1 MQLHRQAFT
10 AMASPCEL
18 RVYAESAVLAQ
29 RAMAT
34 AEAEVRR
41 IEAKYSRYRDDS
53 VVSRIN
59 AAAGADTTVEVDTET
74 AGLLDYAATV
84 HAESEGLFDITSGV
98 LRWVWDFRSEQL
110 PKPGAVEAIL
120 PLIGWQ
126 HVDWVPPRIRLPL
139 PGMQLDFGG
148 FGKEYA
154 VDRAAAILLEMGIA
168 SGIVD
173 LGGDIRVLGPHPDG
187 SPWRVGIRNPK
198 APEHPVV
205 AVHLAGGAIATSGDY
220 ERAFLLDGKRY
231 SHLLDP
237 RSGWPIAGSPAS
249 ASVLA
254 DRCLIAGSAA
264 TVAMLNGERA
274 AEWLRA
280 LGLPWLTVSHDLAID
295 GNAVHR
301 APTG

>member
-1 MQLHRQAFT
+1 
-10 AMASPCEL
+10 MASPCEL
-18 RVYAESAVLAQ
+18 RVYAQRASQAQ
-29 RAMAT
+29 RAMSA

-41 IEAKYSRYRDDS
+41 IEAKYSRYREDS

-59 AAAGADTTVEVDTET
+59 AAAGSGTAVEVDTET
-74 AGLLDYAATV
+74 TGLLDYAATV

-98 LRWVWDFRSEQL
+98 LRRVWDFRSSRL
-110 PKPGAVEAIL
+110 PEPGAVEAIL
-120 PLIGWQ
+120 PLIGRQ
-126 HVDWVPPRIRLPL
+126 RVDWVAPRIHLPL
-139 PGMQLDFGG
+139 SGMQLDFGG

-154 VDRAAAILLEMGIA
+154 VDRAATILLEMGVG

-187 SPWRVGIRNPK
+187 SPWRVGIRNPN
-198 APEHPVV
+198 APERAVV

-220 ERAFLLDGKRY
+220 ERAFLLDGRRY

-295 GNAVHR
+295 GDAVHP
-301 APTG
+301 APAG

>member
-18 RVYAESAVLAQ
+18 CVYAADAAQ
-29 RAMAT
+29 APRAMAA

-59 AAAGADTTVEVDTET
+59 AAAGDGAAVEVDPET

-98 LRWVWDFRSEQL
+98 LRRVWDFRSERL
-110 PKPGAVEAIL
+110 PDPGAVEAIL

-126 HVDWVPPRIRLPL
+126 RVYWKAPRIRLPL

-154 VDRAAAILLEMGIA
+154 VDRAAAVLLEAGIDR
-168 SGIVD
+168 GIVD

-187 SPWRVGIRNPK
+187 SPWRVGIRNPQ
-198 APEHPVV
+198 APERAVV
-205 AVHLAGGAIATSGDY
+205 AVHLTGGAIATSGDY
-220 ERAFLLDGKRY
+220 ERAFLLDGQRY

-249 ASVLA
+249 ASVLS

-264 TVAMLNGERA
+264 TVAMLNGEWA
-274 AEWLRA
+274 ADWLRA
-280 LGLPWLTVSHDLAID
+280 LGLPWLTVSHELAIE
-295 GNAVHR
+295 GNAVEPAR
-301 APTG
+301 TA